1 MKVFYYFL
9 VSLFV
14 VALVACNGKK
24 SNEAEEP
31 QGLPVFHFEQQDSTA
46 IRELAKDYVDRF
58 NSGDA
63 EGAAGMLHIIRNDS
77 VLPLSGD
84 QRQMMVEQIKLFS
97 KFGCEQK
104 ELQLFS
110 DRDNVLRIAVKVVE
124 SGNLET
130 GAGTT
135 NMFLNPIQKDGQW
148 YLTLRDTHA
157 EGVGVYHKE

>member
-1 MKVFYYFL
+1 MKVFYYFIA
-9 VSLFV
+9 SLFV

-46 IRELAKDYVDRF
+46 IRALAKDYVDRF

-84 QRQMMVEQIKLFS
+84 QRQMMIEQIKLFS
-97 KFGCEQK
+97 KFA
-104 ELQLFS
+104 LSLVVNRRNFS
-110 DRDNVLRIAVKVVE
+110 CLVTVTTCYVLPSR
-124 SGNLET
+124 L
-130 GAGTT
+130 
-135 NMFLNPIQKDGQW
+135 LNQV
-148 YLTLRDTHA
+148 T
-157 EGVGVYHKE
+157 